1 VLIDLVAAF
10 ATPTVMAAALAWNPA
25 VTAQARGI
33 LLLIG
38 VIAVCAQL
46 AFEFHRNIKFR
57 NLLLSVP
64 IGLQESETEG

>member
-1 VLIDLVAAF
+1 
-10 ATPTVMAAALAWNPA
+10 
-25 VTAQARGI
+25 
-33 LLLIG
+33 LLIG